1 MKPHWPKVQQWQR
14 DDSMLLVD
22 MINSLLGNPVERP
35 KYESLL
41 SDNLPVEEIVT
52 SPKSPKSLLADDRL
66 APRPK
71 EKPFDL
77 LAKEPKAG
85 GPNVSLVAINKVMDI
100 LGDTNESIK
109 PLMMHTAFK
118 ESDYG
123 NHPDTFN
130 FKSIEEGTVG
140 HGGIF
145 QVTDK
150 AVKNIIND
158 PRPRIKKDLKLLKKQ
173 GIDPAKAIEKK
184 ELRKFLEV
192 PLNSAAM
199 ARMHYK
205 LFNEPLPKKED
216 VKAYYIN
223 RYAPQTKNN
232 QELDI

>member
-14 DDSMLLVD
+14 DDSMLLAD
-22 MINSLLGNPVERP
+22 MIDSLLGNPVERP

-41 SDNLPVEEIVT
+41 
-52 SPKSPKSLLADDRL
+52 ADDRDSRL
-66 APRPK
+66 ASRPK

>member
-14 DDSMLLVD
+14 DDSMLLAD
-22 MINSLLGNPVERP
+22 MIDSLLGNPVERP

-41 SDNLPVEEIVT
+41 
-52 SPKSPKSLLADDRL
+52 ADDRP

-85 GPNVSLVAINKVMDI
+85 GPNVSLIAINKVMDI
-100 LGDTNESIK
+100 LGDTDESIK

-118 ESDYG
+118 ESKYG
-123 NHPDTFN
+123 NDPNTFN
-130 FKSIEEGTVG
+130 FKRIEEGTVG

-158 PRPRIKKDLKLLKKQ
+158 ARPRIKEDLKLLKKQ
-173 GIDPAKAIEKK
+173 GIDPAKAIEEG

-216 VKAYYIN
+216 VKAYYTN
-223 RYAPQTKNN
+223 RYAPQTKAK
-232 QELDI
+232 